1 MTDILR
7 AEVMSRAANEVWAM
21 LPSAL
26 MAMLAGA
33 LTPNP
38 SPKGEGNTTGEGE
51 RQAVTR
57 PGPKAG
63 RIARVP
69 IVGTITRRD
78 SFWSMFFGGG
88 ASVERITRALREI
101 RDDDSISTVVLDID
115 SPGGTVSGLPEL
127 ASEIHALRD
136 SKQVV
141 ALANSLSASAAY
153 WLASQADEIVATPEA
168 LTGSIGV
175 FTLHEDWSKY
185 LEAKGIAPT
194 LIHAGKYKVEGNP
207 YGPLSDEARAHIQS
221 MVNDA
226 YALFV
231 GDVAAGRGVSAAEVM
246 SKFGEGRLLT
256 AQEAK
261 KAGLVDRVA
270 GADET
275 LQRLMGRKAETPT
288 PTLPRRDE
296 AATGEGGED
305 NKSSNSQARIAL
317 MRRRLEIAQKL

>member
-7 AEVMSRAANEVWAM
+7 AELMSQAANEVWAI

-26 MAMLAGA
+26 MGMLAADPHPGP
-33 LTPNP
+33 LP
-38 SPKGEGNTTGEGE
+38 TGEGE
-51 RQAVTR
+51 RLAVTR

-101 RDDDSISTVVLDID
+101 REDDSISTVVLDID
-115 SPGGTVSGLPEL
+115 SPGGTISGLPEL
-127 ASEIHALRD
+127 ANEIRALRD
-136 SKQVV
+136 GKHVV
-141 ALANSLSASAAY
+141 ALANSLTASAAY

-185 LEAKGIAPT
+185 LEEKGIAPT
-194 LIHAGKYKVEGNP
+194 LIHAGRYKIEGNP

-231 GDVAAGRGVSAAEVM
+231 GDVATGRNVSAAEVM
-246 SKFGEGRLLT
+246 GKFGEGRLLT

-261 KAGLVDRVA
+261 KAGLIDLVS

-275 LQRLMGRKAETPT
+275 LQRLAGRKAEVDGFP
-288 PTLPRRDE
+288 LE
-296 AATGEGGED
+296 ARGNDDSGV
-305 NKSSNSQARIAL
+305 NSQARLAL
-317 MRRRLEIAQKL
+317 MRRRLNLHKQF